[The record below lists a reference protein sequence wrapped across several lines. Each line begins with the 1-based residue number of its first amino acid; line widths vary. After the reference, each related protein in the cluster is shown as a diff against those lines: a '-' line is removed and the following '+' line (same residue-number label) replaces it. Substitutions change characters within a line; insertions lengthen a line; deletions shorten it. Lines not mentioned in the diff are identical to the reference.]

1 MQCLSSNSDGT
12 EVTVEIMNTP
22 RREPQSSAT
31 VEAHVWTTRGSG
43 WKTTTQAG
51 RAGKCLLFD

>member
-12 EVTVEIMNTP
+12 EVTVEITNTP
-22 RREPQSSAT
+22 RREPQSSTT
-31 VEAHVWTTRGSG
+31 VEARVWTTQGRG

-51 RAGKCLLFD
+51 RAGKRLLFD